1 MVKLQRCLCYSLP
14 KILSIVMGL
23 KCWKTFDV
31 RPFNLISRS
40 FDSLTDGWTPQKVL
54 YWCLGH
60 HNTFFW
66 KNKLEQKLLM
76 QTFIFET
83 K

>member
-60 HNTFFW
+60 HNTLFL
-66 KNKLEQKLLM
+66 KKQIRAE
-76 QTFIFET
+76 TFDANFYF
-83 K
+83 